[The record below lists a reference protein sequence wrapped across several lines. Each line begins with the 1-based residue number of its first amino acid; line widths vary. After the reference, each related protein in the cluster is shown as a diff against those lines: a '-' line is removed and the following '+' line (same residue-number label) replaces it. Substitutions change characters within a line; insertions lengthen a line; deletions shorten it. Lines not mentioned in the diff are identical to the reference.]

1 MEFADRIADK
11 REQLL
16 RYVMQQLRV
25 NPEIAEDIEHDTIAV
40 SLQRQEQ
47 FLSGEYEAALV
58 NWLKTTAFR
67 KGLRV
72 IDPIQRTVDRGMGN
86 GQTHVQY
93 YNTIPAWE
101 AGYASWYE
109 LTGSVDHY
117 NPPESI
123 EGPIAENVK
132 VNGAY

>member
-25 NPEIAEDIEHDTIAV
+25 NPESAEDIVHDTIAV

-47 FLSGEYEAALV
+47 FLSGECEAALV
-58 NWLKTTAFR
+58 NLLKTTSFR

-72 IDPIQRTVDRGMGN
+72 IDPIQRTVDRGMGRLTCSTTTRFPP
-86 GQTHVQY
+86 GK
-93 YNTIPAWE
+93 PATRR
-101 AGYASWYE
+101 GM
-109 LTGSVDHY
+109 
-117 NPPESI
+117 N
-123 EGPIAENVK
+123 
-132 VNGAY
+132 